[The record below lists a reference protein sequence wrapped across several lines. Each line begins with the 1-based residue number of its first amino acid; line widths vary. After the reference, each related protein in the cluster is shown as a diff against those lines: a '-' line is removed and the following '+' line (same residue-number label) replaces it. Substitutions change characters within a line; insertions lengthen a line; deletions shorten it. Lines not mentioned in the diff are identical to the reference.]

1 MRKISILTFAAGVI
15 TLLSSLPLMAQGTF
29 KVTFTAPFS
38 FYAGG
43 AKLPPGSYTVR
54 QSQDEQ
60 NLFTIQNSAG
70 THTVIL
76 EGRQSSKTTNGN
88 PEILFNR
95 YGTTEYLEGV
105 ETSSGNST
113 DFETGIAEKVA
124 AKKGSPQSHTVPGK

>member
-1 MRKISILTFAAGVI
+1 MRKVTLVGFAAGLI

-29 KVTFTAPFS
+29 KVSFTAPFS

-43 AKLPPGSYTVR
+43 SKLPAGGYTIR
-54 QSQDEQ
+54 QSQDDQ
-60 NLFTIQNSAG
+60 NMFTIQNSAG

-76 EGRQSSKTTNGN
+76 EGRQSSKTTKGT
-88 PEILFNR
+88 PQVFFNR
-95 YGTTEYLEGV
+95 YGTTEYLESV
-105 ETSSGNST
+105 ATSSGNST